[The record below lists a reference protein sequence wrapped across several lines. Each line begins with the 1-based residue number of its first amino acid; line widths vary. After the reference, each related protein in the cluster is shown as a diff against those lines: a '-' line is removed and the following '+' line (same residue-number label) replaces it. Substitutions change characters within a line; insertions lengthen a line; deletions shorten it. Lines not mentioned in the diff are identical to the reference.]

1 MQRTEYL
8 VDLLAAAAIDA
19 PGENYVDLETMI
31 LRRDVET
38 AIFQHPPSKI
48 TFAPITIGSK
58 ATLSF
63 ACGIKQAAWAHLR
76 NAVRFVIKVQTPKGQ
91 KTVFAT
97 RLDPRRREE
106 DRGWRRHSLDLSRY
120 EGQPLQIVLQTEVG
134 WRRSTEYA
142 WAGWANPR
150 IDHDVAAREFQR
162 SHDRHPHV
170 FLITAD
176 ALSARYLGGYGHPK
190 VKTPHLDQL
199 AGNGVL
205 FEQAWSQSCMT
216 FGSYVSM
223 LTGLHPYEHGVSREW
238 QPFPLAK
245 DSLPRVMAR
254 NGWHTLFAPSSRELS
269 GRINYLD
276 QVFAEVMPTLSN
288 PMQDGAVTT
297 RQFIQ
302 RFDQRADQPYFSW
315 IHYFDIHPPSMP
327 PAPFNALYYS
337 DDPTAV
343 AREYLPDEIPRIR
356 SVESAL
362 IIRATMPLLE
372 EGRPVAEVI
381 DILVDTAAVLKGQSD
396 HRPDLAE
403 HVLNLGE
410 RATRGQSA
418 NDFGLWLIAQTRKM
432 VAGSV
437 PADLVQWLKE
447 MLVLLETTETD
458 ITSWLA
464 NVVDFRYPLD
474 MYLSTVS
481 YFDAQV
487 GALMAYLEAQGLYD
501 QSLIIVTAPHGEILQ
516 NESLPYHHFLLTPD
530 TLHVPLIMK
539 LPQEAGHR
547 KTGIRLGGGFDL
559 IDLFPTTMDIL
570 GLKNSPSV
578 SGVSR
583 WDAIKSGAQIPAHD
597 SFAAG
602 LHQFSHSVCRPPHLF
617 AREKARIGM
626 PTFHLVVGGAREIV
640 YDTAS
645 GEVCSSELPDSVA
658 SLRQSWEV
666 HVAGQESEKSDE
678 KSAD

>member
-8 VDLLAAAAIDA
+8 VDFLKDAAIDA
-19 PGENYVDLETMI
+19 PGENYVDLEKMI
-31 LRRDVET
+31 LQRDVET

-48 TFAPITIGSK
+48 TFAPITIGSN
-58 ATLSF
+58 ARLSF
-63 ACGIKQAAWAHLR
+63 ACGIKQAAWPHFR
-76 NAVRFVIKVQTPKGQ
+76 NAVRFVIKVETSKGR
-91 KTVFAT
+91 KTIFET
-97 RLDPRRREE
+97 KLDPRRREK
-106 DRGWRRHSLDLSRY
+106 DRGWRRHTLDLSKFAGETLR
-120 EGQPLQIVLQTEVG
+120 IVLRTGVG

-150 IDHDVAAREFQR
+150 IDHDVATPEFQR

-176 ALSARYLGGYGHPK
+176 ALSARYLAGYGHPTIQ
-190 VKTPHLDQL
+190 TPNLDEL

-205 FEQAWSQSCMT
+205 FEEAWSQSCMT

-223 LTGLHPYEHGVSREW
+223 LTGLYPHEHGVSREW
-238 QPFPLAK
+238 QPFPVAQE
-245 DSLPRVMAR
+245 SLPKVLAA
-254 NGWHTLFAPSSRELS
+254 NGWHTLFAPSSLELS
-269 GRINYLD
+269 GRDNYLD
-276 QVFAEVMPTLSN
+276 RVFAEVVPTLSN

-297 RQFIQ
+297 RQFIH
-302 RFDQRADQPYFSW
+302 RFDRRADQPYFSW

-327 PAPFNALYYS
+327 PAPFDGLYYS
-337 DDPTAV
+337 ADPTDA
-343 AREYLPDEIPRIR
+343 ARAYLPDEVPRIR

-372 EGRPVAEVI
+372 EGQPVAEVI
-381 DILVDTAAVLKGQSD
+381 DILEDTAAVLKGQSD

-403 HVLNLGE
+403 HVVNLGR

-418 NDFGLWLIAQTRKM
+418 NEFGGWLTAQAREM
-432 VAGSV
+432 VEGKV
-437 PADLVQWLKE
+437 PADLLQWLKE
-447 MLVLLETTETD
+447 MLGLLETTETD
-458 ITSWLA
+458 ITSWIA
-464 NVVDFRYPLD
+464 NVVDFRYPLA

-487 GALMAYLEAQGLYD
+487 GALMAYLKEQDLYD

-516 NESLPYHHFLLTPD
+516 DQSLPYHHFLLTPD
-530 TLHVPLIMK
+530 TLHVPLILK
-539 LPQEAGHR
+539 LPQHAGHQKIGFR
-547 KTGIRLGGGFDL
+547 IGGVFDL

-570 GLKNSPSV
+570 GLQNSSSV

-583 WDAIKSGAQIPAHD
+583 WDRIKSAEQIPPHD

-617 AREKARIGM
+617 VREKEKIGM
-626 PTFHLVVGGAREIV
+626 ASFHRVVGGASEV
-640 YDTAS
+640 LYDTAS
-645 GEVCSSELPDSVA
+645 GEAYSSGLPAVA
-658 SLRQSWEV
+658 GSLSESLAA
-666 HVAGQESEKSDE
+666 HVAGQELSKVDE
-678 KSAD
+678 P

>member
-8 VDLLAAAAIDA
+8 VDLLADASIEA
-19 PGENYVDLETMI
+19 PGENYVDLEKMI

-48 TFAPITIGSK
+48 TFAAITIGSK

-63 ACGIKQAAWAHLR
+63 ACGIKQAAWAHIR
-76 NAVRFVIKVQTPKGQ
+76 NAVRFVIKVETSNGQ
-91 KTVFAT
+91 QTVFET
-97 RLDPRRREE
+97 KLDPRRREE
-106 DRGWRRHSLDLSRY
+106 DRAWQRHSLDLSRY
-120 EGQPLQIVLQTEVG
+120 EGQMLRIVLQTEVG

-150 IDHDVAAREFQR
+150 IDHDVAARALPR
-162 SHDRHPHV
+162 RPDRHPHV

-176 ALSARYLGGYGHPK
+176 ALSARYLAVYGHPK
-190 VKTPHLDQL
+190 IETPNLDQL

-223 LTGLHPYEHGVSREW
+223 LTGLHPHEHGVSREW
-238 QPFPLAK
+238 QPFPVTK
-245 DSLPRVMAR
+245 DSLPKVLAA
-254 NGWHTLFAPSSRELS
+254 NGWHTLFAASSLELS
-269 GRINYLD
+269 GRNNHLD
-276 QVFAEVMPTLSN
+276 QIFAEIVPTLSN

-297 RQFIQ
+297 RQFIY

-327 PAPFNALYYS
+327 PAPFSALYYA
-337 DDPTAV
+337 DDPTDTT
-343 AREYLPDEIPRIR
+343 RQYLPSEVPRIR

-372 EGRPVAEVI
+372 NSRPVAEVI
-381 DILVDTAAVLKGQSD
+381 DILEDTAAVLSGQSD

-403 HVLNLGE
+403 HVLNLGK

-418 NDFGLWLIAQTRKM
+418 NDFGAWLSAQAREM
-432 VAGSV
+432 VAGRV
-437 PADLVQWLKE
+437 TADLVQWLKE
-447 MLVLLETTETD
+447 MLTLLEPTETD
-458 ITSWLA
+458 ISSWLA
-464 NVVDFRYPLD
+464 NVVDFRFPLD

-487 GALMAYLEAQGLYD
+487 GALMAYLKQQGLYD

-516 NESLPYHHFLLTPD
+516 DENLPYHHFLLTPD

-539 LPQEAGHR
+539 LPQGSGHPQ
-547 KTGIRLGGGFDL
+547 TGIRISGVFDL
-559 IDLFPTTMDIL
+559 IDLFPTTMDIV
-570 GLKNSPSV
+570 GLRNSPEV

-583 WDAIKSGAQIPAHD
+583 WDHIKSAEQIPGHD

-617 AREKARIGM
+617 AREKEKIGM
-626 PTFHLVVGGAREIV
+626 PTFHAVVSGAREV
-640 YDTAS
+640 LYDTTS
-645 GEVCSSELPDSVA
+645 GEVCSSELPDDVE
-658 SLRQSWEV
+658 SLSESWEA
-666 HVAGQESEKSDE
+666 HVADQESGE
-678 KSAD
+678 

>member
-8 VDLLAAAAIDA
+8 VDLLEKAAIDA
-19 PGENYVDLETMI
+19 PGENYVDLEKMI

-58 ATLSF
+58 ATLAF
-63 ACGIKQAAWAHLR
+63 ACGIKQAAWAHIR
-76 NAVRFVIKVQTPKGQ
+76 NAVRFVIKVETSKGR
-91 KTVFAT
+91 KTVFET

-106 DRGWRRHSLDLSRY
+106 DRGWRRHSLDLSGY
-120 EGQPLQIVLQTEVG
+120 EGQTLRIVLQTEVG

-150 IDHDVAAREFQR
+150 IDHDVARRAFPQH
-162 SHDRHPHV
+162 HDRHPHV

-176 ALSARYLGGYGHPK
+176 ALSARYLSGYGHPK
-190 VKTPHLDQL
+190 VKTPSLDQL

-223 LTGLHPYEHGVSREW
+223 LTGLHPHEHGVSREW
-238 QPFPLAK
+238 QPFPLTR
-245 DSLPRVMAR
+245 DSLPGVLAR
-254 NGWHTLFAPSSRELS
+254 NGWHTLFAPSSLELS
-269 GRINYLD
+269 GRNNYLD
-276 QVFAEVMPTLSN
+276 HVFAEVVPTLSN

-327 PAPFNALYYS
+327 PAPFNGLYYS
-337 DDPTAV
+337 DDPTDA
-343 AREYLPDEIPRIR
+343 AREYLPEEISRIR

-381 DILVDTAAVLKGQSD
+381 DILEDTAAVLMGESD

-403 HVLNLGE
+403 HVLNLG
-410 RATRGQSA
+410 ATRGQSA
-418 NDFGLWLIAQTRKM
+418 NDFGSWLTAQTRAM
-432 VAGSV
+432 VAGTV

-447 MLVLLETTETD
+447 MLVLLEKTETD

-487 GALMAYLEAQGLYD
+487 GALTAYLEEQGLYD
-501 QSLIIVTAPHGEILQ
+501 QSLIMITAPHGEILQ
-516 NESLPYHHFLLTPD
+516 DKSLPYHHFLLTPD

-539 LPQEAGHR
+539 LPRGAGHQ
-547 KTGIRLGGGFDL
+547 KGGIRLGGGFDL
-559 IDLFPTTMDIL
+559 IDLFPTTIDIL
-570 GLKNSPSV
+570 GLKNSPAV

-583 WDAIKSGAQIPAHD
+583 WNHIKSGEQIPAHD

-617 AREKARIGM
+617 AREKEQLGM
-626 PTFHLVVGGAREIV
+626 PTFHLVVSGTREVV
-640 YDTAS
+640 YDTVS
-645 GEVCSSELPDSVA
+645 GKPDSSQLPDSVE
-658 SLRQSWEV
+658 SLRQSWEA
-666 HVAGQESEKSDE
+666 HVGGQK
-678 KSAD
+678 

>member
-1 MQRTEYL
+1 MQRSEYL
-8 VDLLAAAAIDA
+8 VDLLDDASIEA
-19 PGENYVDLETMI
+19 PGENYVDLEKMI

-38 AIFQHPPSKI
+38 AIFQHPPAKI

-58 ATLSF
+58 AKLSF
-63 ACGIKQAAWAHLR
+63 ACGIKQAAWAHIR
-76 NAVRFVIKVQTPKGQ
+76 NAVRFVIKIETTKGR
-91 KTVFAT
+91 KTIFET

-106 DRGWRRHSLDLSRY
+106 DRGWRRHSLDLSGY
-120 EGQPLQIVLQTEVG
+120 EGETLRIVLQTEVG
-134 WRRSTEYA
+134 WRRSTQYA
-142 WAGWANPR
+142 WAGWASPR
-150 IDHDVAAREFQR
+150 IDHDVAPRPSPPRQ
-162 SHDRHPHV
+162 DRHPHV

-176 ALSARYLGGYGHPK
+176 ALSARYLAGYGHPK
-190 VKTPHLDQL
+190 VKTPNLDQL

-205 FEQAWSQSCMT
+205 CEQAWSQSCMT

-223 LTGLHPYEHGVSREW
+223 LTGLHPHEHGVSREW
-238 QPFPLAK
+238 QPFPLAQ
-245 DSLPRVMAR
+245 DSLPGVLAR
-254 NGWHTLFAPSSRELS
+254 SGWHTLFAPSSLELS
-269 GRINYLD
+269 GRNNYLD
-276 QVFAEVMPTLSN
+276 QVFAEVVPTLSN

-302 RFDQRADQPYFSW
+302 RFDQRGDQPYFSW

-327 PAPFNALYYS
+327 PAPFNALYYA
-337 DDPTAV
+337 DDPTDL
-343 AREYLPDEIPRIR
+343 ARAYLPDEIRRIR

-381 DILVDTAAVLKGQSD
+381 DILEDTAAVLMGRSD

-410 RATRGQSA
+410 RATGGQSA
-418 NDFGLWLIAQTRKM
+418 NDFGSWLVAQTRAM

-437 PADLVQWLKE
+437 PADLLHWLKE

-487 GALMAYLEAQGLYD
+487 GALTAYLEEQGLYD

-516 NESLPYHHFLLTPD
+516 DESLPYHHFLLTPD

-539 LPQEAGHR
+539 LPQGAGHQQS
-547 KTGIRLGGGFDL
+547 GIRLGGGFDL
-559 IDLFPTTMDIL
+559 IDLFPTTIDIL
-570 GLKNSPSV
+570 GLKNSPAV

-583 WDAIKSGAQIPAHD
+583 WDAIKSGEQIPAHD

-602 LHQFSHSVCRPPHLF
+602 LHQYSHSVCRPPHLF
-617 AREKARIGM
+617 AREKEQPGM
-626 PTFHLVVGGAREIV
+626 PTFHLVVGGAREVV
-640 YDTAS
+640 YDTES
-645 GEVCSSELPDSVA
+645 GEVYSSQLPDSVE
-658 SLRQSWEV
+658 SLRQSWEA
-666 HVAGQESEKSDE
+666 HVAGQK
-678 KSAD
+678 

>member
-8 VDLLAAAAIDA
+8 VDLLENASIDA
-19 PGENYVDLETMI
+19 PGENYVDLEKMI

-48 TFAPITIGSK
+48 SFAPIAIGSK

-63 ACGIKQAAWAHLR
+63 ACGIKQAAWAHIR
-76 NAVRFVIKVQTPKGQ
+76 NAVRFVIKVETPRGR
-91 KTVFAT
+91 KTIFET
-97 RLDPRRREE
+97 RLDPRRRAE
-106 DRGWRRHSLDLSRY
+106 DRGWQRHLLDLNRY
-120 EGQPLQIVLQTEVG
+120 EGQTIRVVLQTEVD

-190 VKTPHLDQL
+190 VETPNLDQL

-223 LTGLHPYEHGVSREW
+223 LTGLHPDEHGVSREW

-245 DSLPRVMAR
+245 NSLPRVLAR
-254 NGWHTLFAPSSRELS
+254 NGWHTLFAPSSLELS
-269 GRINYLD
+269 GRNNYLD
-276 QVFAEVMPTLSN
+276 QVFAEVVPTRSN

-327 PAPFNALYYS
+327 PAPFNALYYP
-337 DDPTAV
+337 DDPTDA
-343 AREYLPDEIPRIR
+343 AREYLPDEIRRIR

-381 DILVDTAAVLKGQSD
+381 DILEDTAAVLMGQSV

-410 RATRGQSA
+410 RATRGQPA
-418 NDFGLWLIAQTRKM
+418 DDFGSWLTAQTRAM
-432 VAGSV
+432 VGGKV

-447 MLVLLETTETD
+447 MLVSLETTETD

-487 GALMAYLEAQGLYD
+487 GALMAYLEEQGLYE

-516 NESLPYHHFLLTPD
+516 DKSLPYHHFLLTPD

-539 LPQEAGHR
+539 LPQKAGHQN
-547 KTGIRLGGGFDL
+547 TGIRLGGVFDL
-559 IDLFPTTMDIL
+559 IDLFPTTTDIL
-570 GLKNSPSV
+570 GLKISAAV

-583 WDAIKSGAQIPAHD
+583 WDAIKSGEKISAHD

-617 AREKARIGM
+617 ARENEQIGM
-626 PTFHLVVGGAREIV
+626 PTFHSVVGGTREVV
-640 YDTAS
+640 YGTAS
-645 GEVCSSELPDSVA
+645 GEVYSSELPDSVE
-658 SLRQSWEV
+658 SLRQSWEA
-666 HVAGQESEKSDE
+666 HVAGQESEK
-678 KSAD
+678 